1 MAFPTCQCT
10 GLFRQED
17 FKKNTKLGKTVG
29 MRNCGAPHAIG
40 LDGITPCGAAADP
53 AKTAEVMD
61 GGLRFRCTTCWK
73 SNKAAQDA
81 YAGGKPKG
89 ARRSAGSS
97 YYWKPQYPKG
107 TDPSARPTDSVWNG
121 GHPPHV
127 VGGMG
132 GGGFGGEG
140 GAAGDQ
146 ADIPGKV
153 VRSCGRELKVTP
165 PAHLCILVQHSYA
178 RARTPREHD
187 SL

>member
-1 MAFPTCQCT
+1 MAFPACQCT

-17 FKKNTKLGKTVG
+17 YKSGTELGKTLG

-40 LDGITPCGAAADP
+40 LDGIVTPCGAAADP

-73 SNKAAQDA
+73 SNKAAQDS
-81 YAGGKPKG
+81 YAGGNG
-89 ARRSAGSS
+89 TRRSADSD

-107 TDPSARPTDSVWNG
+107 TDPSAKPTVSVWNG

-140 GAAGDQ
+140 GAAGGQ